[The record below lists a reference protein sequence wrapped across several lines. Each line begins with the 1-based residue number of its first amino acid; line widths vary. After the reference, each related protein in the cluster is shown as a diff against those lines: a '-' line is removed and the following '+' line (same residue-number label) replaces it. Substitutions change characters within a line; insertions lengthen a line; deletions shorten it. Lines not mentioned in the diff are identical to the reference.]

1 LLGPAAS
8 RKATQVS
15 EDQLARDLHD
25 NHEIVQ
31 PVFSSAAQS
40 ANPPLAESRPH
51 ALSNGSAHAFHAI
64 PPLAALN
71 ATQECDSKGESEK
84 TDRQINHV
92 VS

>member
-15 EDQLARDLHD
+15 EDQLAWDVTIITRYYSRSLP
-25 NHEIVQ
+25 Q
-31 PVFSSAAQS
+31 PPSQQTRHWPKAG
-40 ANPPLAESRPH
+40 PH
-51 ALSNGSAHAFHAI
+51 ALSDGSAHAFHSI

-84 TDRQINHV
+84 ADGQINHV